1 MPKSIKPIKLIA
13 VDVDGTLLNSQ
24 HELTE
29 RTIQALRRAA
39 TQGVRVVVATG
50 RPRFTVLD
58 VLGRLG
64 LAAPGVFLQ
73 GLALYDADGTLR
85 YEQVMDHEV
94 ARQVIEFAEAGGYS
108 LIVYNSNNAL
118 VRTRTRHM
126 EAMTVAYD
134 DLFIETGESLRS
146 LPGKVPISKVIFV
159 DAPDRIET
167 IRAHLSLRLNG
178 TAKLVRSQPT
188 LLEALPLNAS
198 KGAGLERLL
207 SELGVSPDEVLAIGD
222 AENDIEM
229 LQLVGVG
236 VAMGNA
242 PQAVKDVA
250 DFVTADN
257 DSDGVAEA
265 VERFVLAPLAAKTAQ
280 TSST

>member
-1 MPKSIKPIKLIA
+1 MPKPIKPIKLIA

-39 TQGVRVVVATG
+39 AQGVQVVVATG
-50 RPRFTVLD
+50 RPRFTVLG
-58 VLGRLG
+58 VLSRLG

-126 EAMTVAYD
+126 EAMVVAYD
-134 DLFIETGESLRS
+134 DLFIETGESLRN

-159 DAPDRIET
+159 DGPDRIET
-167 IRAHLSLRLNG
+167 IRAKLSPRLNG
-178 TAKLVRSQPT
+178 SAKLVRSQPT
-188 LLEALPLNAS
+188 LLEALPINAS

-207 SELGVSPDEVLAIGD
+207 SELRVPLDEVLAIGD

-242 PQAVKDVA
+242 PQAVKDA
-250 DFVTADN
+250 AAFVTADN

-265 VERFVLAPLAAKTAQ
+265 VERFVLAPLAAKTAR